1 MGCKLILWACTVHM
15 TISTSEELAFPS
27 LVRLYFYPVISF
39 SVYSHANLKIH
50 LLYDCSHV
58 PAGQKLRLK
67 ENDILMSHII
77 LSSLSFL
84 LSVLIQTFSSL
95 VAEHLPFHKYYLQ
108 NDFGCVLFESSYEG
122 KEAKVL
128 PITRKGWQWN
138 GVWHNIFKYHV
149 LTAF

>member
-1 MGCKLILWACTVHM
+1 M
-15 TISTSEELAFPS
+15 TISTSEELAFVILFLIPFPFPS

-84 LSVLIQTFSSL
+84 LSVLI
-95 VAEHLPFHKYYLQ
+95 
-108 NDFGCVLFESSYEG
+108 
-122 KEAKVL
+122 
-128 PITRKGWQWN
+128 
-138 GVWHNIFKYHV
+138 
-149 LTAF
+149 